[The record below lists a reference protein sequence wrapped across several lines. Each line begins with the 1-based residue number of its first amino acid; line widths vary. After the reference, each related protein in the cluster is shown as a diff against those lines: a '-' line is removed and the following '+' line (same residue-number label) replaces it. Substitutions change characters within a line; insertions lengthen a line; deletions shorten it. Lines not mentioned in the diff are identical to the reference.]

1 MPPRFK
7 DPHMNLQSLMSKR
20 LVTVEL
26 DDTLETVKDIF
37 DELKVHHVLVV
48 EDSRL
53 IGVVSDRDL
62 WKALSPYIDSIV
74 ETARDVATL
83 HKRVHHVMSR
93 KPLTLR
99 ADAPVSAAID
109 LMLAHRISCVPV
121 VDGDNVPVGIVSWRD
136 ILKAV
141 ARTVDTGVAVG
152 L

>member
-1 MPPRFK
+1 MQ
-7 DPHMNLQSLMSKR
+7 LQHLMSKR

-26 DDTLETVKDIF
+26 DDTLETVKEIF

-48 EDSRL
+48 EAQQL

-62 WKALSPYIDSIV
+62 WKALSPYIDSVV

-99 ADAPVSAAID
+99 ADAPVSAAIA
-109 LMLAHRISCVPV
+109 LMLTHRISCVPV
-121 VDGDNVPVGIVSWRD
+121 VDGNNVPVGIVSWRD

-141 ARTVDTGVAVG
+141 GQTLDTGVAASV
-152 L
+152 

>member
-1 MPPRFK
+1 MQ
-7 DPHMNLQSLMSKR
+7 LQNLMSKR

-26 DDTLETVKDIF
+26 DDTLETVKEIF
-37 DELKVHHVLVV
+37 DELKLHHVLVV
-48 EDSRL
+48 EARQL

-62 WKALSPYIDSIV
+62 WKALSPYIDSTV

-93 KPLTLR
+93 KPLTLQ
-99 ADAPVSAAID
+99 ADERVSAAIE
-109 LMLAHRISCVPV
+109 LMLVHRISCVPV

-141 ARTVDTGVAVG
+141 GQKLDTGVAENV
-152 L
+152 

>member
-1 MPPRFK
+1 ML
-7 DPHMNLQSLMSKR
+7 LQDLMSKR

-26 DDTLETVKDIF
+26 DDTLETVKEIF
-37 DELKVHHVLVV
+37 DELKLHHVLVV
-48 EDSRL
+48 EANQL

-62 WKALSPYIDSIV
+62 WRALSPYIDSNV

-93 KPLTLR
+93 KPRTLPL
-99 ADAPVSAAID
+99 DAPVSAAIA

-121 VDGDNVPVGIVSWRD
+121 VCGDHMPVGIVSWRD

-141 ARTVDTGVAVG
+141 GQTLDTSVTTNV
-152 L
+152 

>member
-1 MPPRFK
+1 MQ
-7 DPHMNLQSLMSKR
+7 LQQLMSRR

-26 DDTLETVKDIF
+26 DDTLETVKEIF
-37 DELKVHHVLVV
+37 DKLKVHHVLVV
-48 EDSRL
+48 ETAQL

-62 WKALSPYIDSIV
+62 WKALSPYINSIV

-93 KPLTLR
+93 KPLTLQ
-99 ADAPVSAAID
+99 ADAPVSAAIEV
-109 LMLAHRISCVPV
+109 MLAHRISCVPV

-141 ARTVDTGVAVG
+141 GQTLDTGVTANV
-152 L
+152 